1 MKKLLLVSLILFA
14 MPVAAEEMIVRGAVA
29 YSDALFYDY
38 NGDGKKER
46 VRFWLEFDGHSAIGK
61 PGEPGYK
68 PAAGTMRYLLKDDAD
83 GTKVVKWRGGLDMAG
98 TPKDTPFPMTDIEF
112 DGKTAR
118 FEAFG
123 VRWTVVDGGD
133 GYQSDKI
140 TVNDGFRSA
149 EIGKLYAGN
158 LWVGPAKQ
166 FDAAP
171 R

>member
-1 MKKLLLVSLILFA
+1 
-14 MPVAAEEMIVRGAVA
+14 MIIRGAVA
-29 YSDALFYDY
+29 YSDAVLYDY
-38 NGDGKKER
+38 TGDGKKSR

-68 PAAGTMRYLLKDDAD
+68 PAGGTMRYLLKDDAD
-83 GTKVVKWRGGLDMAG
+83 GTKVVKWRGGLDMQG

-133 GYQSDKI
+133 GYQHDKI
-140 TVNDGFRSA
+140 VVNDGFRTT
-149 EIGKLYAGN
+149 EPLKLYAGN
-158 LWVGPAKQ
+158 LWVGPAKLS
-166 FDAAP
+166 DAAP